1 MVCADDFR
9 SFVYRYVF
17 FVGTFWFI
25 KPDSR
30 EGFHRDEKTSEQV
43 LNKDYTFKIQQMLD
57 SRMSVA
63 EISRETGLRKY
74 VIRKIKKGKHE

>member
-17 FVGTFWFI
+17 LQELFDSS
-25 KPDSR
+25 KPESK
-30 EGFHRDEKTSEQV
+30 EGFHRHEKTSEQV